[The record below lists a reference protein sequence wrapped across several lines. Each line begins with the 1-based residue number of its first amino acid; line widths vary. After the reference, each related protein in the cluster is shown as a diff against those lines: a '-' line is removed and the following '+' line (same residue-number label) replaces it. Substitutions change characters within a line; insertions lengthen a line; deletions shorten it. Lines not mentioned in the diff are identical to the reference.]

1 MVRRRTKNKRSN
13 TQNQD
18 DESTLFQLPSRIVP
32 EPRIKSLQFPIWT
45 EKKAQLI
52 ERYLYYFVLVT
63 KHGTYID
70 GFAGPQQPDKPEMW
84 AAKLVID
91 NEPKRLNHFYL
102 FDSDRTALFHL
113 KKLKEA
119 HPDRDIVVYGGDF
132 NEKIVRLLN
141 SERIK
146 QTEATFCLLDQR
158 TFECHWSSV
167 KALAGYKSSSFKIE
181 LFYFLPNFWLERA
194 VSGLRNFDMP
204 QKWWGKTDWPRL
216 FEMNRNERK
225 DTFVQRFK
233 NELGYASVKPWP
245 IYEKQGGGRIMYYMI
260 HATDHPEA
268 PKLMERAYNKAV
280 QPKEP
285 LNQLQFELGL
295 NKSSQP

>member
-1 MVRRRTKNKRSN
+1 
-13 TQNQD
+13 
-18 DESTLFQLPSRIVP
+18 
-32 EPRIKSLQFPIWT
+32 
-45 EKKAQLI
+45 
-52 ERYLYYFVLVT
+52 
-63 KHGTYID
+63 
-70 GFAGPQQPDKPEMW
+70 
-84 AAKLVID
+84 
-91 NEPKRLNHFYL
+91 
-102 FDSDRTALFHL
+102 
-113 KKLKEA
+113 
-119 HPDRDIVVYGGDF
+119 
-132 NEKIVRLLN
+132 
-141 SERIK
+141 
-146 QTEATFCLLDQR
+146 
-158 TFECHWSSV
+158 
-167 KALAGYKSSSFKIE
+167 
-181 LFYFLPNFWLERA
+181 
-194 VSGLRNFDMP
+194 MP